1 MKLICGVIFVICMFI
16 FGWQLAPYNTL
27 QEQKKMHEYNKENL
41 KKEVH
46 ALQKEISYIK
56 NDDLIENE
64 KLKEESVNSGKMTD
78 EENLIR
84 PNIEEKMKRLAE
96 NYKNIKNY
104 DLSIATKNAFEAEPL
119 ESEWAQPRV
128 EALQNLMS
136 SDRSFQGINLKGIE
150 CKSKHCRIEI
160 FSNQPSD
167 TDGMT
172 SILNRVIEEKA
183 KSLFIPY
190 TELQY
195 SPEEKTTTIYLTDD
209 PSASLY

>member
-1 MKLICGVIFVICMFI
+1 MFI
-16 FGWQLAPYNTL
+16 AGWQLAPSNTPQKNPMNEESDQAKLRKTIVDL
-27 QEQKKMHEYNKENL
+27 QN
-41 KKEVH
+41 
-46 ALQKEISYIK
+46 EISRLKSFNSARNQVPMEKSESTEPSIDEK
-56 NDDLIENE
+56 NLV
-64 KLKEESVNSGKMTD
+64 K
-78 EENLIR
+78 
-84 PNIEEKMKRLAE
+84 PAIEEKMKRLAE
-96 NYKNIKNY
+96 NYKNIKDY
-104 DLSIATKNAFEAEPL
+104 DLAIATKNAFEEEPL

-136 SDRSFQGINLKGIE
+136 SDRNFQGINLKGIE

-160 FSNQPSD
+160 FSDQSSD

-172 SILNRVIEEKA
+172 SIVNRVIEEKA

-195 SPEEKTTTIYLTDD
+195 SPEEKTATIYLTDD